1 MDPRELERAWP
12 AAEPPPGFSER
23 VLERVLLDAVVS
35 APAPRRGRVLGWVR
49 AHAVRSLA
57 VAAVT
62 AALAGVFVHGSAE
75 PEADV
80 IAAEPR
86 EVSLGARAVAEMSS
100 GAHLRWRGDEV
111 LQDLGEVKYRVV
123 PGSPFV
129 VQTPYGSIR
138 VLGTVFR
145 VVVDASGKAADG
157 RSAARGESMKKQAW
171 AIAGTSATLGALLFV
186 SVDQGKVRLSRGD
199 EELVLSAGQSG
210 WIGSDGIPRSS
221 PPAPLPSAAAPSG
234 EASPARQEPR
244 RMSPEQRTEIRAKLL
259 QALRSAAERPAPVQ
273 PGPGAASEAARAPAV
288 HISRDVAE
296 YAKSIGDVI
305 ESDFAPLAQDCY
317 DELLRKKP
325 GAEGDVILDFKIIS
339 EESIGGIVDSAAVTD
354 QSTLR
359 DDDFETCLSESFLS
373 VQFGALAGGP
383 GEATIPDGTFHFKDG
398 KVRGVDLSLVHK
410 QGKSTMRDRRN
421 EAPVS
426 EPTPNEPAH
435 AH

>member
-1 MDPRELERAWP
+1 
-12 AAEPPPGFSER
+12 
-23 VLERVLLDAVVS
+23 
-35 APAPRRGRVLGWVR
+35 
-49 AHAVRSLA
+49 
-57 VAAVT
+57 
-62 AALAGVFVHGSAE
+62 
-75 PEADV
+75 V

-100 GAHLRWRGDEV
+100 GAHLGWRGDEV

-129 VQTPYGSIR
+129 VQTPYGSVR

-199 EELVLSAGQSG
+199 EELVLTAGQSG
-210 WIGSDGIPRSS
+210 SIGSDGIPRSS
-221 PPAPLPSAAAPSG
+221 PSAPLPSAAAPSD
-234 EASPARQEPR
+234 EASPAHARQKPR

-259 QALRSAAERPAPVQ
+259 DALRWAAQRPAPVQ
-273 PGPGAASEAARAPAV
+273 PAPGAASEAARAPGV

-305 ESDFAPLAQDCY
+305 ENDFGPLAQDCY
-317 DELLRKKP
+317 NELLRKKP

-359 DDDFETCLSESFLS
+359 DEDFETCLSESFLS

-398 KVRGVDLSLVHK
+398 KVDAK
-410 QGKSTMRDRRN
+410 QGQSTMRDRRN

-426 EPTPNEPAH
+426 EPTPNEPAP